1 MIEARLTTMMAAPA
15 SAQRLQIINRE
26 FIAEVIETLG
36 PFHETNV
43 NIAGKILHVH
53 DEIAPAAQ
61 TILDTLYLTWPS
73 R

>member
-15 SAQRLQIINRE
+15 SAPRLQIINRK
-26 FIAEVIETLG
+26 FIAEIIETLG

-53 DEIAPAAQ
+53 DGIAPAAQ